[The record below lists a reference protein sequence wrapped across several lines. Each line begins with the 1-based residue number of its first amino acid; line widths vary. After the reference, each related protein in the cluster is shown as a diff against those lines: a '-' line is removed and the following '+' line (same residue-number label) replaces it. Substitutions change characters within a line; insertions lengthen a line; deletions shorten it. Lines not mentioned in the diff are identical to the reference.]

1 MAEIDKLLIEEIRS
15 GADEAWMRFV
25 DRFGGRLQAFVR
37 KKIRDPATVE
47 FPPTTSAK
55 PPRPPDC

>member
-47 FPPTTSAK
+47 DIVQDTFLSLIHI
-55 PPRPPDC
+55 